1 MTGDGGGLRRWR
13 LVRADRD
20 AVPPS
25 VRRFMRRARQRR
37 IRAALPWALGAA
49 ILTVAGAIGW
59 TVYGTGVLGVRRVE
73 VTGATMLTPAEV
85 RAAAAVADHTPLAR
99 IDTGEVAARVEALAP
114 VDRAVVS
121 RGWPGTLVI
130 EVVERTAVAVAPVS
144 ETAFAVVDDEGVV
157 FRTEAERPAGL
168 PLLEVAAP
176 GPDDVNTR
184 AGLEVLASLSPEL
197 QAKLISVTVEAP
209 ARIRLNLDGE
219 RTIIWGD
226 SSANST
232 KSSVA
237 TALLGRKEKTIDV
250 SAPEVVSLR

>member
-49 ILTVAGAIGW
+49 ILAVAGAIGW

-73 VTGATMLTPAEV
+73 VSGATLLTPAQV
-85 RAAAAVADHTPLAR
+85 RDAAAVADRTPLAR
-99 IDTGEVAARVEALAP
+99 VDTGAVAARVEALAP

-130 EVVERTAVAVAPVS
+130 EVVERTAVAVVPVS

-157 FRTEAERPAGL
+157 FRTEPKRPAGL

-197 QAKLISVTVEAP
+197 TVKLISVTVEAP
-209 ARIRLNLDGE
+209 ARIRLNLDGG
-219 RTIIWGD
+219 RTVIWGD
-226 SSANST
+226 SSASPT

>member
-1 MTGDGGGLRRWR
+1 MTDPGGGQRRWR

-49 ILTVAGAIGW
+49 IVAVAVAIGW
-59 TVYGTGVLGVRRVE
+59 MVYGTGVLGVRRIE
-73 VTGATMLTPAEV
+73 VTGATLLTPVEV
-85 RAAAAVADHTPLAR
+85 RAAAEVADLTPLAR
-99 IDTGEVAARVEALAP
+99 VDTGAVAARVEALAP

-121 RGWPGTLVI
+121 RRWPGTLVI
-130 EVVERTAVAVAPVS
+130 EVVERTAVAVVPRA
-144 ETAFAVVDDEGVV
+144 ETSFAVVDDEGVV
-157 FRTEAERPAGL
+157 FRTESKRPADL

-184 AGLEVLASLSPEL
+184 AGLEVLASLSTEL
-197 QAKLISVTVEAP
+197 ATKLISVTVEAP
-209 ARIRLNLDGE
+209 ARIRLNLDGG

-226 SSANST
+226 SSANET

-237 TALLGRKEKTIDV
+237 TALLDRKEKTIDV

>member
-1 MTGDGGGLRRWR
+1 MTDPGGVRRWR

-37 IRAALPWALGAA
+37 IRAALPWAVGVAVVAVAA
-49 ILTVAGAIGW
+49 GIGW
-59 TVYGTGVLGVRRVE
+59 MIYGTSVLGVRRVE
-73 VTGATMLTPAEV
+73 VSGAVLLDPPRV
-85 RAAAAVADHTPLAR
+85 RDAAQVADLTPLAR
-99 IDTGEVAARVEALAP
+99 VDIGAVAARVEALPA

-121 RGWPGTLVI
+121 RRWPGTLLI
-130 EVVERTAVAVAPVS
+130 EVVERTGAAAVPQGD
-144 ETAFAVVDDEGVV
+144 AFAVVDDEGVA
-157 FRTEAERPAGL
+157 FRTLPERPGDL
-168 PLLEVAAP
+168 PLLVVAKP

-184 AGLEVLASLSPEL
+184 AGLEVLAALSPEL
-197 QAKLISVTVEAP
+197 RAKLISVTVEAP

-219 RTIIWGD
+219 RTIVWGD
-226 SSANST
+226 SSQSPV

-237 TALLGRKEKTIDV
+237 TALLDRKEKTIDV

>member
-1 MTGDGGGLRRWR
+1 MTDPGGGLRRWR

-37 IRAALPWALGAA
+37 IRAALPWALGVAIVAA
-49 ILTVAGAIGW
+49 AGAIGW
-59 TVYGTGVLGVRRVE
+59 MIYGTGVLGVRQVE
-73 VTGATMLTPAEV
+73 VSGTALLTPAQV
-85 RAAAAVADHTPLAR
+85 RDAAAVADGTPLAR
-99 IDTGEVAARVEALAP
+99 VDTGAVAARVEGLAP
-114 VDRAVVS
+114 VDSAVVS
-121 RGWPGTLVI
+121 RQWPGTLMI
-130 EVVERTAVAVAPVS
+130 DVVERTGVAVVPQGG
-144 ETAFAVVDDEGVV
+144 AFAVVDDEGVV
-157 FRTEAERPAGL
+157 FRTEGKRPADL
-168 PLLEVAAP
+168 PLLQVAKP
-176 GPDDVNTR
+176 GPADVNTR

-197 QAKLISVTVEAP
+197 AAKLISVTVEAP

-219 RTIIWGD
+219 RTIVWGD
-226 SSANST
+226 SSANET